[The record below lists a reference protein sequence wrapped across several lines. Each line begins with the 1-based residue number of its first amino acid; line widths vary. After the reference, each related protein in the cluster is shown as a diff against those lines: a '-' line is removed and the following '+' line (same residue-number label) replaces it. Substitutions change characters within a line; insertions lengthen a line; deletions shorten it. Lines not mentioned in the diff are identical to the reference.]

1 MFCVCFDFTCS
12 IKASKAC
19 SAWPVKSKT
28 RQLWKSNKMK
38 GIILFAS
45 QAPFCHKPH
54 FLYLSSKLLLYYG
67 HSWLLCLEEGLTLLG
82 YESLES
88 LQSVALMAYLWLKN
102 RLMSG
107 WSIEDLS
114 HWFFLLLF
122 LIYFVIIVCKR
133 GDCKKLFS
141 TKSYFGQI
149 TSKVLMLSGSTK
161 QILL

>member
-45 QAPFCHKPH
+45 QAAFCHKPH

-114 HWFFLLLF
+114 HWFFVVVVFNLF
-122 LIYFVIIVCKR
+122 CDNCVQKGGLQKVILN
-133 GDCKKLFS
+133 KKLFW
-141 TKSYFGQI
+141 TNNLKSFNA
-149 TSKVLMLSGSTK
+149 VRVH
-161 QILL
+161 

>member
-1 MFCVCFDFTCS
+1 MFCVCFDFTGS

-28 RQLWKSNKMK
+28 RQQWKSNKMK

-45 QAPFCHKPH
+45 QAAFCHKPH

-82 YESLES
+82 YKSLES
-88 LQSVALMAYLWLKN
+88 LQSVGLMACLWQKKS
-102 RLMSG
+102 LMSG

-114 HWFFLLLF
+114 HWFTLF

-133 GDCKKLFS
+133 GGLQKVIRNKKLFW
-141 TKSYFGQI
+141 TNNLKSFNA
-149 TSKVLMLSGSTK
+149 VRVH
-161 QILL
+161 